1 MLHYANCMFMFGP
14 LRKCWCM
21 RFESK
26 HYYFARLMRV
36 VNNYK
41 HACKTLA
48 ERHQMS
54 LAYLLA
60 SNSMFVQH
68 DFSVSATVDVDV
80 NFLSESVVEALQH
93 SNISMS
99 QKLHQCR
106 FVKLN
111 GIMYHCNTYVVVDVV
126 DDTPVFGQIIAIF
139 VQNINAFFF
148 SKFVNQIM
156 IHICLDT

>member
-1 MLHYANCMFMFGP
+1 
-14 LRKCWCM
+14 M
-21 RFESK
+21 RYESK

-68 DFSVSATVDVDV
+68 DVSVLLEQRVQRLRDEYRSGERCVEDYWRAI
-80 NFLSESVVEALQH
+80 SHSVH
-93 SNISMS
+93 
-99 QKLHQCR
+99 H
-106 FVKLN
+106 F
-111 GIMYHCNTYVVVDVV
+111 
-126 DDTPVFGQIIAIF
+126 
-139 VQNINAFFF
+139 
-148 SKFVNQIM
+148 
-156 IHICLDT
+156 